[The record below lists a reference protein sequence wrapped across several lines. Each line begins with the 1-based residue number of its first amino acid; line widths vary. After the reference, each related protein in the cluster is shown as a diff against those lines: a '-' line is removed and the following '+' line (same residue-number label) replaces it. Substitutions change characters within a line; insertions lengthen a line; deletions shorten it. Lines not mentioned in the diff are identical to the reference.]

1 MVSSITFKFFDKI
14 RNLIKLQKLNLLVFS
29 LVGVFAQS
37 GFTAFSNYNS
47 ILVGEQAAG
56 LAGAYTALY
65 GDAAAGPFYNPAGLA
80 WMEGNSF
87 SAAVSIYKK
96 FDSVV
101 GKEENFLS
109 APLRVNQGFF
119 QSIPASTGSV
129 FRWQDY
135 IVGMSIVVPDYDTFK
150 GDINTTKS
158 NTSTLSFLDESLWVG
173 GTISRQISKRQT
185 LGLTIYYT
193 ARNYT
198 RTVQD
203 RTVDDVSNTADMF
216 SEEKNI
222 LGNGVVAILGYQIH
236 WNRYFFTGLSF
247 RSPALEVSGSG
258 SYFQSRVSA
267 ITTGTANQVDLRI
280 SSTAK
285 PTMSSHTRIPGKV
298 SLGFAY
304 KDGPI
309 TLVLDG
315 SIYSS
320 EKYFDLDDREYRSK
334 VQHQVMPNGAIGI
347 EYQALPNLILRSGW
361 FTNLTSQ
368 KELELEDKYGDRVDQ
383 LGWAANFTFI
393 SKEQVKFTFGGYYVG
408 GRGKTIQRIDQQ
420 YQIVPKMSQ
429 VFTMLVGTSYA
440 F

>member
-1 MVSSITFKFFDKI
+1 MMRSSIFC
-14 RNLIKLQKLNLLVFS
+14 LLLYS
-29 LVGVFAQS
+29 QTIWA
-37 GFTAFSNYNS
+37 AFSNYNS

-56 LAGAYTALY
+56 LGGAYSALY
-65 GDAAAGPFYNPAGLA
+65 GDAAAGPFYNPASLA

-96 FDSVV
+96 FDAVV

-119 QSIPASTGSV
+119 QSIPSSTGSV

-135 IVGMSIVVPDYDTFK
+135 ILGMTIVVPDYDTFK

-173 GTISRQISKRQT
+173 GTISRQITKRQT
-185 LGLTIYYT
+185 VGFTIYYT
-193 ARNYT
+193 ARNYS

-203 RTVDDVSNTADMF
+203 RTVDEVSNTADIF

-236 WNRYFFTGLSF
+236 WNRYFFTGLSL

-258 SYFQSRVSA
+258 SYFQNRTRAV
-267 ITTGTANQVDLRI
+267 TVGTAGQVDLSI
-280 SSTAK
+280 SSITK
-285 PTMSSHTRIPGKV
+285 PEMASHTRIPGKV

-304 KDGPI
+304 KDGPL
-309 TLVLDG
+309 TLAIDG
-315 SIYSS
+315 SLYSS
-320 EKYFDLDDREYRSK
+320 ETYYDFDDKNYRSK
-334 VQHQVMPNGAIGI
+334 VQHQVMPNGSIGI
-347 EYQALPNLILRSGW
+347 EYQPLPNLILRSGW
-361 FTNLTSQ
+361 FTNLTSH
-368 KELELEDKYGDRVDQ
+368 KDLELEDKYGDRVDQ
-383 LGWAANFTFI
+383 LGWAANFTYI
-393 SKEQVKFTFGGYYVG
+393 TKEQVKFTFGGYYVG